1 MKLTHLLAGIVIV
14 TGAAAGGIKGYAH
27 YQVKS
32 ALDDLIGGARPFAD
46 IRYEDLDTDLSGS
59 VTVHG
64 LSVIPE
70 NFPDHFQ
77 IDALT
82 VSGPDMDFL
91 LNGFSAAKKRGEPPE
106 RAAVA
111 VRGWH
116 VRADGALIRAM
127 QESTRKPAELLKL
140 PSDSCSLGQLFGA
153 KDFTAIGHEEI
164 LIDMSFGYR
173 FADTFPGIEVNWEF
187 NTPGENARFSI
198 TLTDV
203 TRGVRPSAQSM
214 PKLRDVQMSYRLDPA
229 FTRQVIDYCAK
240 LRGVGRDTY
249 IDQLIAEPDVMYQ
262 VYMGFV
268 PGPGLRQAFAEL
280 LRNPGELQVSA
291 RPYEPLDLSTLALYK
306 PSQLPDLLGLN
317 VSVNG
322 TSVDD
327 LSLSFLDLGTQLDAD
342 MRAEM
347 ERSEFWNGL
356 GLAADAPT
364 EPESASGVDTRG
376 TVQPQY
382 RNIEHAKLGE
392 HIGRQVRILGSGGR
406 KRNGLLKSVE
416 RGIATVEERRYGGSL
431 TSTIALKD
439 IVKAEVYH

>member
-59 VTVHG
+59 VTVQG

-77 IDALT
+77 IDAVT
-82 VSGPDMDFL
+82 VSGPDLDFL
-91 LNGFSAAKKRGEPPE
+91 LNGFSDAKKRGEPPE
-106 RAAVA
+106 HAAVA

-116 VRADGALIRAM
+116 VRADGALIRAL
-127 QESTRKPAELLKL
+127 QESTQKLAGLLKL

-153 KDFTAIGHEEI
+153 KDFAAVGHEEM

-203 TRGVRPSAQSM
+203 PRGLRPAQNM
-214 PKLRDVQMSYRLDPA
+214 PKLRDAQMNYRLDPA

-240 LRGVGRDTY
+240 LRGVERDNY

-268 PGPGLRQAFAEL
+268 PGPGLRQAFEDL

-306 PSQLPDLLGLN
+306 PAQLPDLLGLN
-317 VSVNG
+317 VTVNG
-322 TSVDD
+322 AQVDD
-327 LSLSFLDLGTQLDAD
+327 LSLSFVDLGTQMDAD

-356 GLAADAPT
+356 GLAPDAPAV
-364 EPESASGVDTRG
+364 PESSPGVDTRG
-376 TVQPQY
+376 TVQPVY
-382 RNIEHAKLGE
+382 RDVEQAQLGE
-392 HIGRQVRILGSGGR
+392 HIGRQVRIVGSGGR

-439 IVKAEVYH
+439 IVKAEVFH